1 VQPQQCRFTFREP
14 LQNHEQSGRNL

>member
-14 LQNHEQSGRNL
+14 LQNHEQSGRKL